1 MSLAVRGI
9 YKGGKVKLLEKFTG
23 IKEADVVVVV
33 TRKRKTEKKKN
44 HTGGIIEALHEVKM
58 MRKGRLPERDW
69 QQARDDI

>member
-9 YKGGKVKLLEKFTG
+9 YKGGKVKLLEEFTG

-44 HTGGIIEALHEVKM
+44 PTGGIIEALHEVKM

>member
-9 YKGGKVKLLEKFTG
+9 YKGGKVELLEKFTG

-33 TRKRKTEKKKN
+33 TRKRKTEKKKK

-58 MRKGRLPERDW
+58 MREGKLPERDW
-69 QQARDDI
+69 QRARDDI